1 MGSETMK
8 RIVTRCSLFA
18 TALIMTLGSPNAG
31 FAQVESLNPNPLQ
44 PSGVGSGTVGGY
56 SSRQGSGQMGLNVG
70 PQASG
75 GNENPADTLLRE
87 LNGPNYNRSS
97 GKVRFRG
104 PAVRAARRV
113 DPAYGKFPTI
123 EGGAVYFANRGEY
136 EDRLYRPRQGSYR
149 QTARTQ
155 TLRPVAPR
163 AN

>member
-1 MGSETMK
+1 MK
-8 RIVTRCSLFA
+8 RIVTPCSFFA
-18 TALIMTLGSPNAG
+18 TALLMTFGMPNAG

-44 PSGVGSGTVGGY
+44 PSGVASDTIAGNST
-56 SSRQGSGQMGLNVG
+56 RHGSGQIGINVG
-70 PQASG
+70 PLASG

-113 DPAYGKFPTI
+113 DPAYGKFPTV

-149 QTARTQ
+149 QSARTQ